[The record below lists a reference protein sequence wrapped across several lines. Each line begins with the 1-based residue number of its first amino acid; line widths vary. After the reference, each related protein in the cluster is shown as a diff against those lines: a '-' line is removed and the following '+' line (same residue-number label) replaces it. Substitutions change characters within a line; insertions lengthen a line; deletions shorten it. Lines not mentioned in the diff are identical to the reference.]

1 MTNIVEKMAS
11 LSGEDSDNATQE
23 TVSTRTRAR
32 RSTAKSP
39 RRGRKKGPQSRPTRS
54 SGRKQA
60 QTLEVEDEEQIEE
73 MAEVSSEQVEGARS
87 PENSDTYE
95 RMEVDHHEYVVEED
109 VGYEDVQSGEVVHEE
124 NGMAEENGDV
134 ESEAEKNNVDEDGF
148 GNMEDDIDSNGEEIQ
163 RDFTDFEDAGAAEE
177 VGGGEEVEEEDG
189 SEEAA
194 VVAALEKEDLEKEE
208 ASTQEDVGEE
218 VVEGDDIEEEEE
230 EDGFKD
236 IDDDEGGVKE
246 EETREEE
253 TREDDVGEVESAE
266 AQEEVAREAD
276 AGSEEEGSEEAAA
289 TEGQAVDEEFEE
301 GVSQPAS
308 ELVGEVQEEEGV
320 SQEVVMDERNK
331 EIEEH
336 VEEPAEVAEEAT
348 GPASPEPEV
357 EPEKVE
363 HEVQDSNS
371 MGDTIREPEKM
382 ESVATVSTE
391 VMNQAGSED
400 VQEDG
405 QKKRKRKTRFS
416 FDAEGEVSLDA
427 APIPT
432 KRVARGDG
440 DSAAIDVAEVKKPV
454 SPPRR
459 AEPAPLDEENSRDSR
474 RSGAEYESTFDADSE
489 KKKSKSKK
497 QASTLKEE
505 SRPVAV
511 KRMAAVASGVGAT
524 AAALLA
530 EAAAAA
536 KASMESDASK
546 KKSGSKSQ
554 KRKVVMADGDTYD
567 PSSPTS
573 ENSCDETPAK
583 RASREK
589 QEREKKRQ
597 QTGNSS
603 ASSSASGGSSTGS
616 TAAPEKAK
624 KALPELEK
632 YWKAVKED
640 PSDFTGWTY
649 LLQYVD
655 QENDVEAAREAY
667 DSFLAYYPYCYGY
680 WRKYAEYEKRKGHKQ
695 RCQEVFER
703 GLKAIPLSVDL
714 WIHYLNF
721 CKVSAYVDDEE
732 AIRQQFENGIAACGI
747 EFRSDRLWENYI
759 KWETEGKRLQNVTA
773 IYDRVLHIPTQSYAT
788 HFENFMS
795 HIMNHPPQ
803 KVLSVDEF
811 LSLRREVLQQLKQ
824 NDASLAPSEVHP
836 PAPGADDDDA
846 PPGMED
852 APPGDDEDALPVVP
866 KATSVRSDEETTA
879 LREKVIALRKEI
891 HKNTRAMVAARWN
904 YEEGIKR
911 PYFHVKPLERCQ
923 LKNWKEYLDFEIE
936 QGDQGRIIT
945 LFERCLIPCALYEEF
960 WIRFVRYLEA
970 MGEEMVEKVRD
981 VYHRACTIHHT
992 KKPTLHLYWA
1002 AFEESQGNY
1011 EKAAEILTNLEKIMP
1026 NLLQVAYRLINLERR
1041 RGNLDSVCSLY
1052 EHYISTSKNK
1062 TVATNMAIKYA
1073 RFCWKVM
1080 DDVEKAVKI
1089 LRDELD
1095 KEKENAR
1102 LYLQL
1107 IDMALQRNQFDEKE
1121 VIAIFDEFLSK
1132 DGIETEQKVLFAQR
1146 KVEFLEDFGMDIM
1159 SVQKAYDEFQRFTK
1173 MAKDRKKKSSDPDKG
1188 DGHSKKKGS
1197 SADASQSQ
1205 QQGSASSQSPGQSA
1219 TYQQQAGQTAGAYKS
1234 ADYAASGTSTVSTT
1248 AASGQYTQP
1257 PYPAGQYPPP
1267 QQGPP
1272 PPYGGQAPYPAG
1284 QYNQTTDPN
1293 YPGYQ
1298 NWGYSQTGYGYN
1310 QGWGGYNYY

>member
-1 MTNIVEKMAS
+1 MAS
-11 LSGEDSDNATQE
+11 LSGEDSDNATEE

-32 RSTAKSP
+32 FGRSTAKSP

-60 QTLEVEDEEQIEE
+60 LHLEVEDEEQVEE
-73 MAEVSSEQVEGARS
+73 MVEVSSEQVSMEGARS
-87 PENSDTYE
+87 PDNSDAYE
-95 RMEVDHHEYVVEED
+95 RMEVEQHEYVVEED
-109 VGYEDVQSGEVVHEE
+109 VGYEDVHSGEVIHEE
-124 NGMAEENGDV
+124 NGMTEENGDV
-134 ESEAEKNNVDEDGF
+134 ESEADKNNLDDDGYD
-148 GNMEDDIDSNGEEIQ
+148 NTEDDLDSNGEEIRGEEMGEFDDVGASEEGVGEVGEDGEEDEDSVDAAIAAAREKRAAAIQ
-163 RDFTDFEDAGAAEE
+163 KEMQEDLEDEEEDEDEEEEDFKDIDEEEEAASEVEAREVEVREVEPREE
-177 VGGGEEVEEEDG
+177 VRELDALSEDG
-189 SEEAA
+189 SEGAA
-194 VVAALEKEDLEKEE
+194 VVEGTAVEE
-208 ASTQEDVGEE
+208 Y
-218 VVEGDDIEEEEE
+218 
-230 EDGFKD
+230 
-236 IDDDEGGVKE
+236 
-246 EETREEE
+246 
-253 TREDDVGEVESAE
+253 
-266 AQEEVAREAD
+266 
-276 AGSEEEGSEEAAA
+276 
-289 TEGQAVDEEFEE
+289 EE

-308 ELVGEVQEEEGV
+308 EVVMEVQEEECISG
-320 SQEVVMDERNK
+320 EVMEDERNK
-331 EIEEH
+331 EIDEN
-336 VEEPAEVAEEAT
+336 VEEQVPLAEDGN

-357 EPEKVE
+357 EPVK
-363 HEVQDSNS
+363 
-371 MGDTIREPEKM
+371 
-382 ESVATVSTE
+382 SVADVQNGNSLEDVPEEPRKIETITTVSTE
-391 VMNQAGSED
+391 GPTALVED
-400 VQEDG
+400 VPEDG

-416 FDAEGEVSLDA
+416 FDAEGEVSLDN
-427 APIPT
+427 APVPP
-432 KRVARGDG
+432 KRMARGDSDSVGIDAVESKRAVSPRRADVAVADEDNSRDGKRSGLELDSAGDG
-440 DSAAIDVAEVKKPV
+440 DSE
-454 SPPRR
+454 
-459 AEPAPLDEENSRDSR
+459 
-474 RSGAEYESTFDADSE
+474 
-489 KKKSKSKK
+489 KKSKSKSK
-497 QASTLKEE
+497 KLASATSTKDE

-511 KRMAAVASGVGAT
+511 KRLAAVASGVGAT

-536 KASMESDASK
+536 KASMEGDAGK
-546 KKSGSKSQ
+546 KKSGMKGQ

-597 QTGNSS
+597 Q
-603 ASSSASGGSSTGS
+603 ASGSSGSTGS
-616 TAAPEKAK
+616 SGGTSTGSGAAPEKVK

-747 EFRSDRLWENYI
+747 EFRSDRLWENYV
-759 KWETEGKRLQNVTA
+759 KWEVEGKRFQNVTA
-773 IYDRVLHIPTQSYAT
+773 IYDRVLHIPTQSYTT
-788 HFENFMS
+788 HYENFVT

-824 NDASLAPSEVHP
+824 NDTSLTPSEVHP

-852 APPGDDEDALPVVP
+852 APPGDDEDAPPVAVKP
-866 KATSVRSDEETTA
+866 PAVRSDEETTA

-1002 AFEESQGNY
+1002 AFEESQENY

-1041 RGNLDSVCSLY
+1041 RGNLESVCSLY
-1052 EHYISTSKNK
+1052 EHYISASKSK

-1080 DDVEKAVKI
+1080 GDVEKAVKI
-1089 LRDELD
+1089 LREELD
-1095 KEKENAR
+1095 KEKENPR

-1107 IDMALQRNQFDEKE
+1107 IDMGLQRNPFDEKE
-1121 VIAIFDEFLSK
+1121 VLAIFDEFLSK
-1132 DGIETEQKVLFAQR
+1132 EGIETDQKVLFAQR

-1159 SVQKAYDEFQRFTK
+1159 SVQKAYDEFQRYTK

-1197 SADASQSQ
+1197 SSDASQGQ
-1205 QQGSASSQSPGQSA
+1205 QQGGQSAQSPGQSSS
-1219 TYQQQAGQTAGAYKS
+1219 YQQQAGQTAGAYKP
-1234 ADYAASGTSTVSTT
+1234 ADYTASGTSAVSTT

-1257 PYPAGQYPPP
+1257 PYPGGQYPPP

-1293 YPGYQ
+1293 YAGYQ